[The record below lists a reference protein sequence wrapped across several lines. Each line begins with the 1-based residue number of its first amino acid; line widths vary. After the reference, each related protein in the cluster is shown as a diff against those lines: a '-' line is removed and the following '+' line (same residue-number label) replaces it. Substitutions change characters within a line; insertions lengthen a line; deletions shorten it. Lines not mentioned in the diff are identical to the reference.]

1 MISTRIQ
8 ELLKESG
15 GVTYGED
22 GEELAPVLVGESVD
36 YFTQLVINECIM
48 AVEAVKKHPVTTY
61 ERDMTDAETVNK
73 CVQAIKDKFQ

>member
-1 MISTRIQ
+1 MKAKIK

-22 GEELAPVLVGESVD
+22 GEELAPLLVGERVD
-36 YFTQLVINECIM
+36 YFTQLIINECIM

-61 ERDMTDAETVNK
+61 ERDMTDTDTVNK